1 MSIVNKAF
9 NIFAGQRDCKKDTN
23 ERLII
28 DEYGNL
34 RVNYKNKSVQEGMAK
49 QIQALKRMEARK
61 ASETEGEGEAG

>member
-9 NIFAGQRDCKKDTN
+9 NIFISQKDSKKDTN

-61 ASETEGEGEAG
+61 VSETEGEAG